1 MIRGLVEINKLKN
14 IKVLSCIFL
23 HSSSTEAERYL
34 SWFVDQ
40 MLEESQETT
49 TSTTT
54 EGHPVT
60 KIENWHKCKRAKTL
74 SLEKE
79 RSELQIKLQKTLN
92 ECEIIRVQLEQNLRE
107 LEQNE
112 SSCQLAS
119 KVLLFYGKSLSNRK

>member
-1 MIRGLVEINKLKN
+1 M
-14 IKVLSCIFL
+14 
-23 HSSSTEAERYL
+23 
-34 SWFVDQ
+34 
-40 MLEESQETT
+40 TT

-54 EGHPVT
+54 EDHPVT
-60 KIENWHKCKRAKTL
+60 KLENWHKSKRTKTQ

-112 SSCQLAS
+112 SACQLAS
-119 KVLLFYGKSLSNRK
+119 KLLLFYVKSLSNRK